1 MSYSSQPAGNVANVG
16 WRAETGESFRSR
28 PRAARTGPG
37 RCFKLMARLSPPSTP
52 GAGERINK
60 HTPGNY
66 LRPVLEKLELARPG
80 LGWYEATRDTFAS
93 QWVLSSGAIEKL
105 KEILGH
111 YSVIVTE
118 RYTHLRPDLFAQ
130 SDLGTIPLSL
140 RPGDVFAVHI
150 GQQLG
155 GSFLCE
161 LV

>member
-52 GAGERINK
+52 GAGEHINK

-93 QWVLSSGAIEKL
+93 QWVLSGGADGEAHWPL
-105 KEILGH
+105 
-111 YSVIVTE
+111 
-118 RYTHLRPDLFAQ
+118 LRE
-130 SDLGTIPLSL
+130 SLSHCT
-140 RPGDVFAVHI
+140 RPPPFVPSTPRRPTRPRAAPTRR
-150 GQQLG
+150 
-155 GSFLCE
+155 
-161 LV
+161 